1 MLGLQHFVTPTL
13 ANVTTQKRSY
23 LHNSSLDVTFI
34 FSAYPPTPLY
44 VEAITEERANRCIA
58 RIDLLSKIREEIIVH
73 PKFDE
78 RIDMCKSSY
87 DLPEWW
93 ISGKHDR
100 ELLIGAAK

>member
-1 MLGLQHFVTPTL
+1 MLQHRKEL
-13 ANVTTQKRSY
+13 
-23 LHNSSLDVTFI
+23 SSQYNFSLSHLS